1 MTGPVDEPCSIYILD
16 IDGTLLRTHEIDNDC
31 YWDAVQEVF
40 GPRVLSRELIDYEHV
55 SDSGILDQ
63 WCRQHLG
70 RSPLEDEVRTLRG
83 LFLDL
88 IERQARAQPELFEPR
103 PGLLHWLEERHAEP
117 GTRLAIA
124 TGSWGNTAQF
134 KLSASGLDRFGMAL
148 ATADDAI
155 RRTDIMTMALARLGS
170 EYRVRH
176 DAVTYVGDGP
186 WDYHASMEL
195 GWAFIGIAEGQRAE
209 TLRDLG
215 AQRVHADFRPL
226 INGGEP

>member
-1 MTGPVDEPCSIYILD
+1 MADPVDKPRSIYILD
-16 IDGTLLRTHEIDNDC
+16 IDGTLLRTHEIDNEC
-31 YWDAVQEVF
+31 YWDAVQQVF
-40 GPRVLSRELIDYEHV
+40 GPRDLNRQLIDYEHV

-63 WCRQHLG
+63 WCRQNLG
-70 RSPLEDEVRTLRG
+70 RSPRDDETRALRG

-155 RRTDIMTMALARLGS
+155 RRTDIMATALARLGPECS
-170 EYRVRH
+170 TNDGVI
-176 DAVTYVGDGP
+176 TYIGDGP

-195 GWAFIGIAEGQRAE
+195 GWSFIGIADGPRAE
-209 TLRDLG
+209 TLRGLG
-215 AQRVHADFRPL
+215 ALWVHADFRPL
-226 INGGEP
+226 VKGGEP